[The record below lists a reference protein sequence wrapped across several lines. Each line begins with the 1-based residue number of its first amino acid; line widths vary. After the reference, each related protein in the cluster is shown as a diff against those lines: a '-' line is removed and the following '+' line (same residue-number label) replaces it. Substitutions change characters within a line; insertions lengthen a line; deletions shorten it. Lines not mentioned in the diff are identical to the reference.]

1 MHNLE
6 ENEYSE
12 ILWPICK
19 VLGNESKQNATQ
31 NSISGFNSK
40 WQERLIFCKYVSL
53 NRNQFLAG
61 GIFWSQVGKTLINH
75 KKVNCIG
82 QTTNSWSLEGENGTS
97 NWESEIWTVCPC
109 FLKILVNVIDFQN
122 VGFELII
129 TL

>member
-1 MHNLE
+1 MSRLTETNSLRV
-6 ENEYSE
+6 EY
-12 ILWPICK
+12 
-19 VLGNESKQNATQ
+19 
-31 NSISGFNSK
+31 FDHK
-40 WQERLIFCKYVSL
+40 WEKP
-53 NRNQFLAG
+53 
-61 GIFWSQVGKTLINH
+61 LINH
-75 KKVNCIG
+75 KKVNYIG